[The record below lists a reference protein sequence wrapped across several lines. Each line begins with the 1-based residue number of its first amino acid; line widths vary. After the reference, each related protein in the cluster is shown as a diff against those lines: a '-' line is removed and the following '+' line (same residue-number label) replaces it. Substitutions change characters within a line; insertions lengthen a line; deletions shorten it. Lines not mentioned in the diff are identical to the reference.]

1 MACLQPSM
9 SNELGGRPPTSEKA
23 GQRLMPDRQFPLTI
37 KRLGQLWILIRCSM
51 PGGRPVGTRA
61 GVINW
66 GDVAPNSGLR
76 APKAAKPRG
85 RMEAQRAGSTWT
97 AWTVVSGP
105 ANRFSSGRIPMSGT
119 EAQQRFRDL
128 MLPHLDAAYT
138 LARYLTRDE
147 DVAQDLVQDAFVRAL
162 RGFGNYRGE
171 NARAWLL
178 AIVRNLFLSSAT
190 ARSSDRTVSLEAY
203 VRPDCGEPDG
213 SARELWDPDQD
224 TPETALIRSSEL
236 EAPGTGSYPPLALSL
251 GRLGQ
256 QVSVDPVQ
264 RSHQHGCPMMLSRL
278 EWQPLAARHSYQ
290 VALRS
295 LGFGMGLQVRPQGVA
310 GLSPPEASRWQR
322 TGCPRGSSPGTA
334 RPSCP
339 PFSQSPA
346 PS

>member
-9 SNELGGRPPTSEKA
+9 LNELGGRPPTSEKA
-23 GQRLMPDRQFPLTI
+23 GQRRVPDRQVPLTI
-37 KRLGQLWILIRCSM
+37 KSLGQLGILIRCSM
-51 PGGRPVGTRA
+51 PGELTATTRA

-66 GDVAPNSGLR
+66 GDVAPNSGFR
-76 APKAAKPRG
+76 APKAAKPQG

-178 AIVRNLFLSSAT
+178 AIVRNLPRPWTVPRRTGRKLCCRASARLWQNT
-190 ARSSDRTVSLEAY
+190 GPASVRRSSWR
-203 VRPDCGEPDG
+203 R
-213 SARELWDPDQD
+213 R
-224 TPETALIRSSEL
+224 
-236 EAPGTGSYPPLALSL
+236 
-251 GRLGQ
+251 
-256 QVSVDPVQ
+256 
-264 RSHQHGCPMMLSRL
+264 
-278 EWQPLAARHSYQ
+278 
-290 VALRS
+290 
-295 LGFGMGLQVRPQGVA
+295 
-310 GLSPPEASRWQR
+310 
-322 TGCPRGSSPGTA
+322 
-334 RPSCP
+334 
-339 PFSQSPA
+339 
-346 PS
+346 

>member
-1 MACLQPSM
+1 M

-37 KRLGQLWILIRCSM
+37 KSLSQLWILIRCSM
-51 PGGRPVGTRA
+51 PGELTAATRA

-76 APKAAKPRG
+76 APNAAKPRG

-97 AWTVVSGP
+97 APMRASGSRDL
-105 ANRFSSGRIPMSGT
+105 ASSDRAHMLDA
-119 EAQQRFRDL
+119 EAQQHFRAL

-171 NARAWLL
+171 NAKAWLL

-224 TPETALIRSSEL
+224 TPETALIRSSESRSIRDL
-236 EAPGTGSYPPLALSL
+236 IEALPVPFRETLVLRELL
-251 GRLGQ
+251 GHHERIVPQ
-256 QVSVDPVQ
+256 APV
-264 RSHQHGCPMMLSRL
+264 RVH
-278 EWQPLAARHSYQ
+278 ANIT
-290 VALRS
+290 
-295 LGFGMGLQVRPQGVA
+295 
-310 GLSPPEASRWQR
+310 R
-322 TGCPRGSSPGTA
+322 TGEGRFQGPEEQAFNPAQGSHYGPA
-334 RPSCP
+334 P
-339 PFSQSPA
+339 PFCRA
-346 PS
+346 

>member
-1 MACLQPSM
+1 MACLQPSL

-23 GQRLMPDRQFPLTI
+23 GQRLMPDQQFPLTI
-37 KRLGQLWILIRCSM
+37 KSLSQLWILIRCSM
-51 PGGRPVGTRA
+51 PGELTAATRA

-97 AWTVVSGP
+97 PPMRASGSRDL
-105 ANRFSSGRIPMSGT
+105 ASSDRAHMLDA
-119 EAQQRFRDL
+119 EAQQHFRAL

-171 NARAWLL
+171 NAKAWLL

-224 TPETALIRSSEL
+224 TPETALIRSSESRSVRDLIEALPVPFRETLVLREL
-236 EAPGTGSYPPLALSL
+236 EELSYQQIATATGS
-251 GRLGQ
+251 
-256 QVSVDPVQ
+256 PV
-264 RSHQHGCPMMLSRL
+264 GTVMSRL
-278 EWQPLAARHSYQ
+278 ARARQMLERAWRRRHGSNLEQ
-290 VALRS
+290 
-295 LGFGMGLQVRPQGVA
+295 RP
-310 GLSPPEASRWQR
+310 
-322 TGCPRGSSPGTA
+322 
-334 RPSCP
+334 
-339 PFSQSPA
+339 
-346 PS
+346 

>member
-51 PGGRPVGTRA
+51 PGELTAATRA

-66 GDVAPNSGLR
+66 GNVAPNSGLR

-85 RMEAQRAGSTWT
+85 GTEAQRAGSTGT
-97 AWTVVSGP
+97 APTVVSGP

-162 RGFGNYRGE
+162 RGFGSYRGE
-171 NARAWLL
+171 NAKAWLL

-190 ARSSDRTVSLEAY
+190 ARSSDRTVSLDTY

-224 TPETALIRSSEL
+224 TPETALIRSSESRSVRDLIEALPVPFRETLVLREL
-236 EAPGTGSYPPLALSL
+236 EELSYQQIATATGS
-251 GRLGQ
+251 
-256 QVSVDPVQ
+256 PV
-264 RSHQHGCPMMLSRL
+264 GTVMSRL
-278 EWQPLAARHSYQ
+278 ARARQMLERAWRRRHGSNPEQ
-290 VALRS
+290 
-295 LGFGMGLQVRPQGVA
+295 RP
-310 GLSPPEASRWQR
+310 
-322 TGCPRGSSPGTA
+322 
-334 RPSCP
+334 
-339 PFSQSPA
+339 
-346 PS
+346 